1 MRGNETLSSDS
12 RCDLRDNYFKILTLK
27 FKQSLAELY
36 LAGKKLIF
44 SSFSFSC
51 GSLMWGLATQMGLLP
66 ILWPPT
72 KYLNQKQY
80 LQKKWNKWYIC
91 LKYLDQIQYLIH
103 KQYLQKIFEP
113 NITFAENTWT
123 RTIFKGNIWT
133 KTILEENSWIK
144 FNIGRKYFDENNIW
158 WKYFHQK
165 PYLQKIFEPNTIL
178 SENIWNKN

>member
-1 MRGNETLSSDS
+1 M
-12 RCDLRDNYFKILTLK
+12 
-27 FKQSLAELY
+27 Y

-72 KYLNQKQY
+72 KCFNQKQY